1 MTGPPSNRMRDRMAL
16 ILDLEQMVYEYV
28 VSNNTLGGTVT
39 DASLTHVAKDA
50 YKAMQQAG
58 RITDDI
64 PFKASNGWVAGFKRR
79 FNLAS
84 MLRCGEYGSA
94 DQEVVAL
101 AINAIPKVLAEH
113 KITQACNVWNCD
125 ETGLRWVAPPDRTIC
140 DRRPEGF
147 KKAMDRITI
156 LVACN
161 VAGTGR
167 RPLLVLWKSVNSH
180 CFRKHD
186 VRDLVHYRAQESAW
200 MNQALFTEWL
210 DTFNRW
216 CMNQGR
222 CIALLMDNASAH
234 MMDTGTVGEIHGLK
248 VRNLSH
254 MTVIY
259 LPPNTTSVVQPCDQG
274 IIRSLKAAYRR
285 ALVEW
290 QYSKWKE
297 LKPLLDAQRRGVT
310 AQHMTAHAAPA
321 SGSAGFFISL
331 PDGCRK

>member
-1 MTGPPSNRMRDRMAL
+1 
-16 ILDLEQMVYEYV
+16 
-28 VSNNTLGGTVT
+28 
-39 DASLTHVAKDA
+39 
-50 YKAMQQAG
+50 
-58 RITDDI
+58 
-64 PFKASNGWVAGFKRR
+64 
-79 FNLAS
+79 

-161 VAGTGR
+161 AAGTGR
-167 RPLLVLWKSVNSH
+167 RPLLVLGKSVNPH

-216 CMNQGR
+216 CMNRGR

-259 LPPNTTSVVQPCDQG
+259 LPRNTTSVVQPCDQG
-274 IIRSLKAAYRR
+274 VIRSLKEAYRR

-297 LKPLLDAQRRGVT
+297 LKPLPDAQRRGVT